1 MTKSKLISNLANRYP
16 SMLQKDIVKMID
28 IILSNI
34 TDALRKD
41 EFGSCELRN
50 FGRFSLRIQNAR
62 LGRNPATGD
71 KVEIPMKKK
80 VHFKASTILLK
91 RLNEN

>member
-1 MTKSKLISNLANRYP
+1 MHIWP
-16 SMLQKDIVKMID
+16 QKDIVKMID

-41 EFGSCELRN
+41 EFGSCELWN
-50 FGRFSLRIQNAR
+50 FGRFSVRIQKAR
-62 LGRNPATGD
+62 LGRNPATGVQVD
-71 KVEIPMKKK
+71 IPMKNK
-80 VHFKASTILLK
+80 VHFKASSVLLK

>member
-1 MTKSKLISNLANRYP
+1 MTKSKLITNLANHYP
-16 SMLQKDIVKMID
+16 SLLRKDVVKIID

-34 TDALRKD
+34 IEALRKD

-50 FGRFSLRIQNAR
+50 FGRFSLRVQNAR

-71 KVEIPMKKK
+71 KVNIPMKKK
-80 VHFKASTILLK
+80 VHFKASSVLLK

>member
-1 MTKSKLISNLANRYP
+1 MTKSKLISNLANHYP

-34 TDALRKD
+34 ADALLKD
-41 EFGSCELRN
+41 EFGSVELRN
-50 FGRFSLRIQNAR
+50 FGRFSLRIQKAR
-62 LGRNPATGD
+62 LGRNPATG
-71 KVEIPMKKK
+71 VQVNIPMKNK
-80 VHFKASTILLK
+80 VHFKASSVLLK

>member
-1 MTKSKLISNLANRYP
+1 MTKSKLIASLANHYP
-16 SMLQKDIVKMID
+16 SLMRKDVTKMVD
-28 IILSNI
+28 IILSDIIN
-34 TDALRKD
+34 ALRKD
-41 EFGSCELRN
+41 EFGTVELRN
-50 FGRFSLRIQNAR
+50 FGRFSLRVQNAR

>member
-34 TDALRKD
+34 ADALRKD
-41 EFGSCELRN
+41 EFGSVELRN
-50 FGRFSLRIQNAR
+50 FGRFSLRIQKAR
-62 LGRNPATGD
+62 LGRNPATGAQVD
-71 KVEIPMKKK
+71 IPMKNK
-80 VHFKASTILLK
+80 VHFKASSVLLK

>member
-34 TDALRKD
+34 ADALRKD

-50 FGRFSLRIQNAR
+50 FGRFSLRIQKAR
-62 LGRNPATGD
+62 LGRNPATGVQVD
-71 KVEIPMKKK
+71 IPMKNK
-80 VHFKASTILLK
+80 VHFKASSVLLK

>member
-1 MTKSKLISNLANRYP
+1 MDVISN
-16 SMLQKDIVKMID
+16 MLKE
-28 IILSNI
+28 SNDRI
-34 TDALRKD
+34 HV
-41 EFGSCELRN
+41 EIRN
-50 FGRFSLRIQNAR
+50 FGRFSLRIKNER